1 MNKGKSI
8 MSALTSRPR
17 RSAIKVSHNYEEAEA
32 WEDEMLY
39 RSESLD
45 VHCTKWQYPNVLEHW
60 ELEDDFEFF
69 CRKTGLLEF
78 SRHESTT
85 YDESSREFL
94 STFKFDY
101 KKFKKGKR
109 DKEDKKTFDVK
120 FRMKGLRL
128 IMYLENFCN
137 ALHLPN
143 TGSWE
148 EIPTE
153 SDNEL
158 KEFWKSVSVD
168 VPEEI
173 HRGKL
178 THIQHPGL
186 RYFALFLARGFLARN
201 NSTAC
206 TGPILYLLKC
216 VSVQW

>member
-1 MNKGKSI
+1 MSKGKGI
-8 MSALTSRPR
+8 LSALTSRPK
-17 RSAIKVSHNYEEAEA
+17 RSATKVSHNYEEAEA

-39 RSESLD
+39 KSDYLD
-45 VHCTKWQYPNVLEHW
+45 VHCTKWQDPAVLERW
-60 ELEDDFEFF
+60 ELEDGLEFF

-78 SRHESTT
+78 SRHESKT
-85 YDESSREFL
+85 YDALSKEFL
-94 STFKFDY
+94 STFKFDH

-109 DKEDKKTFDVK
+109 DKEERTTFDVK

-128 IMYLENFCN
+128 TMSLENFCN

-173 HRGKL
+173 HRG
-178 THIQHPGL
+178 
-186 RYFALFLARGFLARN
+186 
-201 NSTAC
+201 
-206 TGPILYLLKC
+206 
-216 VSVQW
+216 